1 MFAKASLVSVA
12 GCAFWVCC
20 ANICRPLPI
29 TPCYGFVY
37 FFAGSVVSVIAALQR
52 INASCTGV
60 RFVFLICV
68 LV

>member
-1 MFAKASLVSVA
+1 M
-12 GCAFWVCC
+12 AF
-20 ANICRPLPI
+20 
-29 TPCYGFVY
+29 GFVVLRIVGHCLLLLVMA
-37 FFAGSVVSVIAALQR
+37 FCDFCLAGSVVTVIAALQR